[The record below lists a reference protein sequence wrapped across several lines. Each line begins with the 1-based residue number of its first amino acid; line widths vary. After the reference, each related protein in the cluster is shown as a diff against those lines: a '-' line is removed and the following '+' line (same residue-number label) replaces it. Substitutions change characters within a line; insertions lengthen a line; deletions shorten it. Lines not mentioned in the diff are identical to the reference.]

1 MGTIIKRTFGDDS
14 LLNENN
20 KKAILNTIEEIEDQ
34 RDLIFHFLKG
44 GEIIFVNNT
53 FCHYFSKKREEI
65 IGLNFSRLIFKDDK
79 ELVKKQLITLSNSNP
94 VLIQEYRM
102 VICDGR
108 VRWYRWVK
116 KAFFNENNDL
126 IEIQAVGQDITE
138 IKNGEIDRQQLNEEL
153 LEKNKDLEQ
162 IIYAA
167 SHDLRSPLVNIQGF
181 SKEIEY
187 SLNELTSILK
197 DLNKNNNKKRFLSI
211 IDNDIPDSLKYIQ
224 KSVKKMDSIL
234 YGLLKLSR
242 TERASLNI
250 VKLDINNLIADVLHN
265 FEFILKEKNIK
276 VELNKLP
283 KCKGDPL
290 QISQVFSNLV
300 DNAIKY
306 SHPERQNI
314 ISISGRKKDQN
325 IIYCIEDNGL
335 GISEKNQNRIFE
347 IFYRINPEK
356 SEGEGLGLNI
366 VRKILYRH
374 GGKIWIKSK
383 EGCGSKFYISM
394 PII

>member
-1 MGTIIKRTFGDDS
+1 MDAIFKKSFGEES
-14 LLNENN
+14 LLRENN
-20 KKAILNTIEEIEDQ
+20 KKEIFNVMVEIEEQ

-44 GEIIFVNNT
+44 GEIIFVNNA

-65 IGLNFSRLIFKDDK
+65 IGLNFARLIFKDDK
-79 ELVKKQLITLSNSNP
+79 ELVKKHLSTLSRSNP
-94 VLIQEYRM
+94 VLNLEYRM
-102 VICDGR
+102 IVFDGR

-116 KAFFNENNDL
+116 KAFFNDNKEL
-126 IEIQAVGQDITE
+126 IEIQAIGQDITE
-138 IKNGEIDRQQLNEEL
+138 IKTVEIDRQQLNEEL

-187 SLNELTSILK
+187 SLNELNNILL
-197 DLNKNNNKKRFLSI
+197 DLNKNSNKKRLLTI

-250 VKLDINNLIADVLHN
+250 VKLDINNLISDVLHN
-265 FEFILKEKNIK
+265 FEFLIKEKNIK
-276 VELNKLP
+276 VEVNKLP
-283 KCKGDPL
+283 VCKGDPL

-306 SHPERQNI
+306 FHPERQNI
-314 ISISGRKKDQN
+314 IKITGRKKEQN
-325 IIYCIEDNGL
+325 AIYCIEDNGL

-347 IFYRINPEK
+347 IFYRINPER

-374 GGKIWIKSK
+374 GGKIWLKSK
-383 EGCGSKFYISM
+383 EGFGSKFFISL
-394 PII
+394 PSI

>member
-1 MGTIIKRTFGDDS
+1 MNTIINRTPGDDS
-14 LLNENN
+14 LFREYS
-20 KKAILNTIEEIEDQ
+20 KKDNFNFNEEIEEK

-44 GEIIFVNNT
+44 GEIIYVNNT

-79 ELVKKQLITLSNSNP
+79 ELVKKQLLALSKSNP
-94 VLIQEYRM
+94 AVNQEYRM
-102 VICDGR
+102 IICDGR
-108 VRWYRWVK
+108 IRWYRWIK
-116 KAFFNENNDL
+116 KAFFNEGNDL

-138 IKNGEIDRQQLNEEL
+138 IKNVEIDRQQLNEEL

-187 SLNELTSILK
+187 SLNELITILS
-197 DLNKNNNKKRFLSI
+197 DLNKNSNKKRLLSI
-211 IDNDIPDSLKYIQ
+211 IENDIPDSLKYIQ

-250 VKLDINNLIADVLHN
+250 VKLDINNLISDVLHN

-276 VELNKLP
+276 VEVNKLP

-314 ISISGRKKDQN
+314 INISGRKKEQN

-366 VRKILYRH
+366 VRKILYMH

-383 EGCGSKFYISM
+383 EGHGSKFYVSL
-394 PII
+394 PSL

>member
-1 MGTIIKRTFGDDS
+1 MDAIFKKSFGEES
-14 LLNENN
+14 LLRENN
-20 KKAILNTIEEIEDQ
+20 KKEIFNVMVEIEEQ

-44 GEIIFVNNT
+44 GEIIFVNNA

-65 IGLNFSRLIFKDDK
+65 IGLNFARLIFKDDK
-79 ELVKKQLITLSNSNP
+79 ELVKKHLSTLSRSNP
-94 VLIQEYRM
+94 VLNLEYRM
-102 VICDGR
+102 IVFDGR

-116 KAFFNENNDL
+116 KAFFNDNKEL
-126 IEIQAVGQDITE
+126 IEIQAIGQDITE
-138 IKNGEIDRQQLNEEL
+138 IKTVEIDRQQLNEEL

-187 SLNELTSILK
+187 SLNELNNLLL
-197 DLNKNNNKKRFLSI
+197 DLNKNSNKKRLLTI

-250 VKLDINNLIADVLHN
+250 VKLDINNLISDVLHN
-265 FEFILKEKNIK
+265 FEFLIKEKNIK
-276 VELNKLP
+276 VEVNKLP
-283 KCKGDPL
+283 VCKGDPL

-306 SHPERQNI
+306 FHPERQNI
-314 ISISGRKKDQN
+314 IKITGRKKEQN
-325 IIYCIEDNGL
+325 AIYCIEDNGL

-347 IFYRINPEK
+347 IFYRINPER

-374 GGKIWIKSK
+374 GGKIWLKSK
-383 EGCGSKFYISM
+383 EGFGSKFFISL
-394 PII
+394 PSI